1 MCHIKTLLF
10 SFCGDIYFMT
20 HISCLRVVA
29 HSRVLG
35 KIISVMYH
43 GFQDSACEITLDTLS
58 QTLDLTYPAKAQS
71 Q

>member
-1 MCHIKTLLF
+1 MYHRKTLLF
-10 SFCGDIYFMT
+10 SFCSGDIYFLT

-43 GFQDSACEITLDTLS
+43 DSKILPVRPL
-58 QTLDLTYPAKAQS
+58 QRVNPAHDHFGHIVS
-71 Q
+71 DS

>member
-1 MCHIKTLLF
+1 MHHIKTLLF
-10 SFCGDIYFMT
+10 SFCSGDIYFLT

-43 GFQDSACEITLDTLS
+43 GLQDSACE
-58 QTLDLTYPAKAQS
+58 LTSACESSP
-71 Q
+71 